1 MEKPHRIV
9 KSTPIHSPKAP
20 GPGLGRG
27 PRPAYRWVRK
37 ALGVSCA
44 GGLFTAIGLALMFEL
59 PQRALAGMPLTG
71 PAACFAV
78 FWSLVFASSLF
89 TLPFDWLS
97 HRAGRGYGRVR
108 SGERAFGAA
117 WARGVA
123 LQMTLL
129 PAFAVLIHASG
140 RAGGDTAAM
149 TMFTAILVLMYLVRT
164 ELSRFII
171 GYQFRIFT
179 FESVGELRK
188 GPERMRLIVTLL
200 WNQSAF
206 ACALAVPDAGA
217 ATVPG
222 MVVTIFA
229 FSCFS
234 LMGWLFLP
242 WLGRGHRLG
251 TALLALD
258 LSWAGANLIT
268 RSVCTN
274 VGIPRKW
281 IACEEPSRG

>member
-1 MEKPHRIV
+1 MRTSRCLFSK
-9 KSTPIHSPKAP
+9 TPIQSPRARDSAP
-20 GPGLGRG
+20 GPR
-27 PRPAYRWVRK
+27 PRLAYRWVRK

-59 PQRALAGMPLTG
+59 PQRASAGLVLTG

-97 HRAGRGYGRVR
+97 HRTGRRYGRVR
-108 SGERAFGAA
+108 AGERAFGSA
-117 WARGVA
+117 WVRGVA

-129 PAFAVLIHASG
+129 PAFAVLIHAAG
-140 RAGGDTAAM
+140 RAGGDMAAM
-149 TMFTAILVLMYLVRT
+149 TVFTAILVLMYLVRT
-164 ELSRFII
+164 ELSRFIT

-217 ATVPG
+217 STVPE
-222 MVVTIFA
+222 MIVTIFA

-281 IACEEPSRG
+281 IACEEPAHD